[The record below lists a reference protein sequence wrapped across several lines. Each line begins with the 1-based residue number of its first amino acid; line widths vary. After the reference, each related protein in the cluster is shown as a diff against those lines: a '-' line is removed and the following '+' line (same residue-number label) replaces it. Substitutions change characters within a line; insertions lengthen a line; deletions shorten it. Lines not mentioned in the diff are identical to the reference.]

1 MSYTIGESIRYVD
14 DFLIYFALGLALLIA
29 FTLIYTTI
37 TPYKELKLIRDGN
50 TAAAISLSGA
60 MLGFA
65 LPLASTVINAV
76 NLIDMVIFAVVATV
90 VQIIVFVVVRMLLPG
105 LTGSIEDGNVAKATF
120 LAAISIAVGMLNA
133 AALTY

>member
-14 DFLIYFALGLALLIA
+14 DFLIYFALGLALLIG

-65 LPLASTVINAV
+65 LPLASTIINAV

-90 VQIIVFVVVRMLLPG
+90 VQIVVFVVARMLLPG

-120 LAAISIAVGMLNA
+120 LAAISIAVGMLNG

>member
-14 DFLIYFALGLALLIA
+14 DFLIYFGLALALLVA
-29 FTLIYTTI
+29 FSLVYTTV

-65 LPLASTVINAV
+65 LPVASTVINAV
-76 NLIDMVIFAVVATV
+76 NLVDMVIFGVVATV
-90 VQIIVFVVVRMLLPG
+90 VQLVVFMIARMLLPG
-105 LTGSIEDGNVAKATF
+105 LTGSIADGNVAKATF

>member
-1 MSYTIGESIRYVD
+1 MSYTVGESIRYID
-14 DFLIYFALGLALLIA
+14 DFLIYFGLALALLIA
-29 FTLIYTTI
+29 FTFIYTAV

-65 LPLASTVINAV
+65 LPVASTVINAV
-76 NLIDMVIFAVVATV
+76 NVIDMVIFAVVATV
-90 VQIIVFVVVRMLLPG
+90 AQVVVFVVARMLLPG
-105 LTGSIEDGNVAKATF
+105 LAGSIEDGNTAKATF

>member
-1 MSYTIGESIRYVD
+1 MSYTVGESIRYID
-14 DFLIYFALGLALLIA
+14 DFLIYFGLALALLIA
-29 FTLIYTTI
+29 FMLIYTAI

-65 LPLASTVINAV
+65 LPLASSVINAV
-76 NLIDMVIFAVVATV
+76 NLVDMTIFAVVATV
-90 VQIIVFVVVRMLLPG
+90 AQIIVFVVARMLLPG
-105 LTGSIEDGNVAKATF
+105 LAGSIADGNTAKATF
-120 LAAISIAVGMLNA
+120 LATISVAVGMMNA

>member
-14 DFLIYFALGLALLIA
+14 DFLIYFGLALALLVT
-29 FTLIYTTI
+29 FTLVYTTV

-65 LPLASTVINAV
+65 LPVASTVINAV
-76 NLIDMVIFAVVATV
+76 NLIDMVIFGVVATV
-90 VQIIVFVVVRMLLPG
+90 VQLIVFVVARMLLPG
-105 LTGSIEDGNVAKATF
+105 LTGSIADGNVAKASF

>member
-1 MSYTIGESIRYVD
+1 MSYTVGESIRYID
-14 DFLIYFALGLALLIA
+14 DFLIYFGLALALLIA
-29 FTLIYTTI
+29 FTFIYTAV
-37 TPYKELKLIRDGN
+37 TPYKEIKLIRNGN

-65 LPLASTVINAV
+65 LPVASTVINAV
-76 NLIDMVIFAVVATV
+76 NVVDMLIFAVVATV
-90 VQIIVFVVVRMLLPG
+90 AQIVVFVVARMLLPG
-105 LTGSIEDGNVAKATF
+105 LAGSIEDGNTAKATF

>member
-1 MSYTIGESIRYVD
+1 MSYTVGESIRYID
-14 DFLIYFALGLALLIA
+14 DFLIYFALALALLVA
-29 FTLIYTTI
+29 FTLIYTTV

-90 VQIIVFVVVRMLLPG
+90 AQIIVFVVARMLLPG
-105 LTGSIEDGNVAKATF
+105 LAGSIQDGNIAKATF